1 MGLAAAELDDR
12 LAAVNS
18 AGLSIVNEEDKQY
31 LANIA
36 KMEDGEYRVTLKDGT
51 KKELAELTQPQ
62 FDKLIEEQKTGP
74 KTVEELQRAQL
85 TVDEIIQ
92 SDIAAIKYAVLGGI
106 LTDKNIQD
114 LREGGRTL
122 AEVTGRA
129 GVENISMK
137 EIREMSENLSGG
149 VRESVEKMIM
159 EGDVKGAIDTL
170 VTKSTESYGTLTV
183 SSKEMLSGAA
193 EQIKEELSK
202 KEGFVGEMVGKVDSL
217 LDNLSGKIQGLSFD
231 MFKGGGG
238 SGGTNSEDNFWT
250 NLTVEGMSGA
260 NRNLGTVEGQVREQ
274 KSLIE
279 LLGEIKVNVNFQ
291 DLPTG
296 LSTEQKEQITK
307 TISDKLNEDKFKDY
321 IVRVTRPDN
330 VFRGGGAASY

>member
-1 MGLAAAELDDR
+1 
-12 LAAVNS
+12 
-18 AGLSIVNEEDKQY
+18 
-31 LANIA
+31 
-36 KMEDGEYRVTLKDGT
+36 
-51 KKELAELTQPQ
+51 
-62 FDKLIEEQKTGP
+62 
-74 KTVEELQRAQL
+74 
-85 TVDEIIQ
+85 
-92 SDIAAIKYAVLGGI
+92 LGGI

-129 GVENISMK
+129 GVENISMEK
-137 EIREMSENLSGG
+137 IRELSEQSSGNF
-149 VRESVEKMIM
+149 RKTIEDMIKG
-159 EGDVKGAIDTL
+159 GDIKGALTTL
-170 VTKSTESYGTLTV
+170 VTNSTESFGTLTEK
-183 SSKEMLSGAA
+183 SKEMLSGAA
-193 EQIKEELSK
+193 DQIKKELSQK
-202 KEGFVGEMVGKVDSL
+202 GGFVGDMSGKVDLL
-217 LDNLSGKIQGLSFD
+217 LDNLSGKIQGLD
-231 MFKGGGG
+231 INMFKGGGK
-238 SGGTNSEDNFWT
+238 GGTTTEDDFWT
-250 NLTVEGMSGA
+250 NLTVEGTSGA
-260 NRNLGTVEGQVREQ
+260 NRNLGTVENQVREQ